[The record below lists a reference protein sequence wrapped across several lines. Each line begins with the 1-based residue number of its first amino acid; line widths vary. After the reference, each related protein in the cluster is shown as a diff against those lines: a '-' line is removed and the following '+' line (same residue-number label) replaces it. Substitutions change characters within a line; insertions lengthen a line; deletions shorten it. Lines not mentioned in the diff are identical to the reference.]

1 MTGLQLQLDRED
13 FLANHWQQKPL
24 LIKNGVEGFKPP
36 IDANELAGLALEDDV
51 ESRLVEFHS
60 NNWQLH
66 HGPFSEQDFQRP
78 HPWTLL
84 VQAVDLYIPEV
95 AELLQ
100 LIDFIPQWRVDD
112 IMISYAVDGGS
123 VGPHYDN
130 YDVFLLQGEGQRT
143 WKLGQLCDNRTPL
156 LPNDDLRILN
166 DFRSEAEYTLSA
178 GDILYVPPGVA
189 HWGIA
194 KGECMTYSIGFR
206 APRINELLSRNVDAV
221 LEQIDVDSFYRDPKL
236 SALNQPGEIKPE
248 AILAARQQL
257 LATLEGQL
265 TNHWFG
271 ELVTEPKYELE
282 SPAHDHAVADL
293 HAFVETSQLLALLP
307 TSRIAWQQNG
317 DELAVYANGECL
329 IHSQAVLPTLIHL
342 CEYRAL
348 DSAFLGAALARAEC
362 AILLEQLLECACFE
376 LE

>member
-1 MTGLQLQLDRED
+1 MTGWHLQLDRED
-13 FLANHWQQKPL
+13 FLANHWQQNPL
-24 LIKNGVEGFKPP
+24 LIKNGIGNFEPP
-36 IDANELAGLALEDDV
+36 IDANELAGLALEDEV

-60 NNWQLH
+60 NNWHLH

-100 LIDFIPQWRVDD
+100 LVDFIPQWRVDD
-112 IMISYAVDGGS
+112 IMVSYAVDGGS

-143 WKLGQLCDNRTPL
+143 WKLGQQCDRHTPL
-156 LPNDDLRILN
+156 LPNDDLRILD
-166 DFRSEAEYTLSA
+166 DFCCEAEYTLSA

-206 APRINELLSRNVDAV
+206 APRINELLSRKVDAA
-221 LEQIDVDSFYRDPKL
+221 LEQIDVDSFYRDPSL
-236 SALNQPGEIKPE
+236 SVLSKPGEIRPE
-248 AILAARQQL
+248 AIHAARQQL
-257 LATLEGQL
+257 LAALEGQL
-265 TNHWFG
+265 SDHWFG
-271 ELVTEPKYELE
+271 ELVTEAKYELE
-282 SPAHDHAVADL
+282 SVTPDYDTTDL
-293 HAFVETSQLLALLP
+293 HSLLDTSQPLALLP
-307 TSRIAWQQNG
+307 TSRLAWQQSG
-317 DELAVYANGECL
+317 DEIAVYANGECL
-329 IHSQAVLPTLIHL
+329 IHSQAVLPTLVHL
-342 CEYRAL
+342 CEHRAL
-348 DSAFLGAALARAEC
+348 DSTFLNAALARVEC